1 MRASRRREGGGA
13 RARGRT
19 RRRPPRH
26 ATTNHCGTMNRH
38 GPGPDSNSAAYR
50 SATARAPSRSPA
62 RSRRASSPC
71 RHPDSATRPSA
82 CSASSAWVNLG
93 TAFVPARFARDTSR
107 HRLLQPV
114 ASRASSTRCGPRPD
128 SPIPRWSSLRT
139 SRWPGSRAR
148 SGRGRAGRPSRTEGA
163 SGTTGARRPGFHAR
177 LAGTTIP
184 PGSASAASTS
194 SISIP
199 MTGCNPAASAA
210 AENRTAPYRPWWSVI
225 ASPARPSSTARATRS
240 SGADAPSRNEKWL
253 WQWSSAYGGW
263 ATTAVSGGG
272 QE

>member
-1 MRASRRREGGGA
+1 MRPALGLADPPVVLLADLAVAGQPGA
-13 RARGRT
+13 IRA
-19 RRRPPRH
+19 
-26 ATTNHCGTMNRH
+26 
-38 GPGPDSNSAAYR
+38 
-50 SATARAPSRSPA
+50 
-62 RSRRASSPC
+62 
-71 RHPDSATRPSA
+71 
-82 CSASSAWVNLG
+82 
-93 TAFVPARFARDTSR
+93 
-107 HRLLQPV
+107 
-114 ASRASSTRCGPRPD
+114 
-128 SPIPRWSSLRT
+128 
-139 SRWPGSRAR
+139 
-148 SGRGRAGRPSRTEGA
+148 RAGRTALQDAGG

-184 PGSASAASTS
+184 PGSATAASTS

-199 MTGCNPAASAA
+199 MTGCSPAASAA

-253 WQWSSAYGGW
+253 WQCSSAYGGW